1 MKNILKV
8 GAIAAAALTISAG
21 AASAQGL
28 GFGVNAGAAMPTGS
42 TLDHNDI
49 GYNVGASLFLRPAL
63 SPLSFRVDG
72 NYAAMGG
79 ATENGLKRPDLKVM
93 SGTANL
99 QLGLGGEV
107 VKLYAVGGAGV
118 YTTQYQGLDRSDMQL
133 GFNGG
138 FGVNLPLSGFNT
150 SIEARLHYI
159 PANDNGPGLGYQ
171 RDKVMFI
178 PVTFGI
184 NF

>member
-1 MKNILKV
+1 MKNIFKV
-8 GAIAAAALTISAG
+8 GAIAAAALTLSAG

-28 GFGVNAGAAMPTGS
+28 GFGVNAGLAMPTGS
-42 TLDHNDI
+42 TLDHNSV
-49 GYNVGASLFLRPAL
+49 GYNVGASLFMRPAV
-63 SPLSFRVDG
+63 SPLSFRIDG
-72 NYAAMGG
+72 NYANMGG
-79 ATENGLKRPDLKVM
+79 ATENNLNRPDLKVM

-99 QLGLGGEV
+99 QYGIGGDA
-107 VKLYAVGGAGV
+107 VKLYAVGGAGG
-118 YTTQYQGLDRSDMQL
+118 YTTQYEGLKRSDIQL

-159 PANDNGPGLGYQ
+159 PANDNGPGIGYQ
-171 RDKVMFI
+171 RNKVMFI

>member
-1 MKNILKV
+1 MKNIFKV

-42 TLDHNDI
+42 TLDQQDI
-49 GYNVGASLFLRPAL
+49 GYTVGASVFLRPAV
-63 SPLSFRVDG
+63 SPISFRLDG
-72 NYAAMGG
+72 NYASMGG
-79 ATENGLKRPDLKVM
+79 ATESGITRPDLKVL
-93 SGTANL
+93 SGTANV
-99 QLGLGGEV
+99 QYGIGGDV

-118 YTTQYQGLDRSDMQL
+118 YTTEYDGLDRSGMKL

-138 FGVNLPLSGFNT
+138 FGVTLPLSGFNT
-150 SIEARLHYI
+150 FIEARYNYI
-159 PANDNGPGLGYQ
+159 QADDSGPGLGYQ
-171 RDKVMFI
+171 RGSVKFI
-178 PVTFGI
+178 PVTFGF

>member
-1 MKNILKV
+1 MKNILRV

-28 GFGVNAGAAMPTGS
+28 GFGVNAGAAMPSGNTM
-42 TLDHNDI
+42 DQQDI
-49 GYNVGASLFLRPAL
+49 GYTVGASVFLRPAL

-72 NYAAMGG
+72 NYGVMGG
-79 ATENGLKRPDLKVM
+79 KNTLADLKVM

-99 QLGLGGEV
+99 QFGLGGDA

-118 YTTQYQGLDRSDMQL
+118 YTTQYGAADRSGARL

-138 FGVNLPLSGFNT
+138 MGVTLPLSGFNT
-150 SIEARLHYI
+150 FIEARYNYI
-159 PANDNGPGLGYQ
+159 QKDDSSFPTALSYRGNSV
-171 RDKVMFI
+171 KFI

>member
-8 GAIAAAALTISAG
+8 GAIAAALTLSAG

-49 GYNVGASLFLRPAL
+49 GYTVGASLFLRPAL
-63 SPLSFRVDG
+63 SPLSFRIDG
-72 NYAAMGG
+72 NYAVMGAG
-79 ATENGLKRPDLKVM
+79 SDASLPANRDLKVT

-99 QLGLGGEV
+99 QFGLGGDA

-118 YTTQYQGLDRSDMQL
+118 YTTQYEGLDRSDMQL

-138 FGVNLPLSGFNT
+138 LGVNLPLSGFNT

-159 PANDNGPGLGYQ
+159 PANDNGPGIGYQ
-171 RDKVMFI
+171 REKVMFI

>member
-1 MKNILKV
+1 MKNILRV
-8 GAIAAAALTISAG
+8 GAIAAVALTLSAG
-21 AASAQGL
+21 AASAQGI

-42 TLDHNDI
+42 TLDHQDI
-49 GYNVGASLFLRPAL
+49 GYTAGASIFLRPEM
-63 SPLSFRVDG
+63 SPLSFRIDG
-72 NYAAMGG
+72 NYANMGG
-79 ATENGLKRPDLKVM
+79 AAAQPDLKVM

-99 QLGLGGEV
+99 QFGLGGDA

-118 YTTQYQGLDRSDMQL
+118 YTTQYQGLDRSGAKL

-138 FGVNLPLSGFNT
+138 LGVTLPLSGFNT
-150 SIEARLHYI
+150 FIEARYNYI
-159 PANDNGPGLGYQ
+159 QADDSQGIGYQ
-171 RDKVMFI
+171 RGSVKFI

>member
-1 MKNILKV
+1 MKNILRV
-8 GAIAAAALTISAG
+8 GAIAAVALALSAG

-28 GFGVNAGAAMPTGS
+28 GFGVNAGAAMPTGN
-42 TLDHNDI
+42 TLDYNDI
-49 GYNVGASLFLRPAL
+49 GYNVGASIFLRPAV
-63 SPLSFRVDG
+63 SPLSFRIDG
-72 NYAAMGG
+72 NYASMGG
-79 ATENGLKRPDLKVM
+79 STENAITRPDLKVL

-99 QLGLGGEV
+99 QFGLGGEA

-118 YTTQYQGLDRSDMQL
+118 YTTQYERLDRSGIKL

-159 PANDNGPGLGYQ
+159 QADDSGPGLGYQ
-171 RDKVMFI
+171 RGSVTFI

>member
-1 MKNILKV
+1 
-8 GAIAAAALTISAG
+8 
-21 AASAQGL
+21 
-28 GFGVNAGAAMPTGS
+28 
-42 TLDHNDI
+42 
-49 GYNVGASLFLRPAL
+49 
-63 SPLSFRVDG
+63 
-72 NYAAMGG
+72 
-79 ATENGLKRPDLKVM
+79 
-93 SGTANL
+93 
-99 QLGLGGEV
+99 
-107 VKLYAVGGAGV
+107 
-118 YTTQYQGLDRSDMQL
+118 MQL

>member
-1 MKNILKV
+1 MNIFKV

-21 AASAQGL
+21 AASAQGM

-42 TLDHNDI
+42 TMDQNKI
-49 GYNVGASLFLRPAL
+49 GYTLGASLFLRPAV
-63 SPLSFRVDG
+63 SPLSFRIDG
-72 NYAAMGG
+72 NYSAMPG
-79 ATENGLKRPDLKVM
+79 ATQNAIVRPDLKVM
-93 SGTANL
+93 SGTANV
-99 QLGLGGEV
+99 QFGIGGDA
-107 VKLYAVGGAGV
+107 VKLYAVGGAGA
-118 YTTQYQGLDRSDMQL
+118 YTTQYEGLDRSGMKL

-159 PANDNGPGLGYQ
+159 QGDENGNGIGYQ
-171 RDKVMFI
+171 RNSVTFI

>member
-8 GAIAAAALTISAG
+8 GAIAAALALSAG
-21 AASAQGL
+21 TASAQGF

-49 GYNVGASLFLRPAL
+49 GYTVGASLFLRPAV
-63 SPLSFRVDG
+63 SPLSFRIDG
-72 NYAAMGG
+72 NYSAMG
-79 ATENGLKRPDLKVM
+79 AASQTSVPANRDLKVM

-99 QLGLGGEV
+99 QFGLGGDV

-118 YTTQYQGLDRSDMQL
+118 YTTQYEGLDRSDMKL

-159 PANDNGPGLGYQ
+159 QSGDNGIGYQ
-171 RDKVMFI
+171 KESVTFI

>member
-1 MKNILKV
+1 MKNIFKV
-8 GAIAAAALTISAG
+8 GVVAAAALTLSAG

-28 GFGVNAGAAMPTGS
+28 GYGVNAGAAMPTGS
-42 TLDHNDI
+42 TMDQNSI
-49 GYNVGASLFLRPAL
+49 GYNVGASVFLRPAL

-72 NYAAMGG
+72 NYAVMGG
-79 ATENGLKRPDLKVM
+79 KTQGTISRPDLKVL

-99 QLGLGGEV
+99 QYGLGGEA

-118 YTTQYQGLDRSDMQL
+118 YTTQYQGLDRSSMKL

-150 SIEARLHYI
+150 SIEARLNYI
-159 PANDNGPGLGYQ
+159 QADNSGPGLGYQ

>member
-8 GAIAAAALTISAG
+8 GVVAAALTLSAG
-21 AASAQGL
+21 AASAQGI

-42 TLDHNDI
+42 TMDYNDI
-49 GYNVGASLFLRPAL
+49 GYNVGASVFLRPEL
-63 SPLSFRVDG
+63 SPLSFRIDG
-72 NYAAMGG
+72 NYAVMGG
-79 ATENGLKRPDLKVM
+79 KTENAISRPDLKVM

-99 QLGLGGEV
+99 QYELGGEAV
-107 VKLYAVGGAGV
+107 RLYAVGGAGV
-118 YTTQYQGLDRSDMQL
+118 YTTQYKGLNRSDAQL

-171 RDKVMFI
+171 RGKVMFI